1 MVSADGTGLVSQ
13 AGAVLVVQALQ
24 VTGLDRGLRDALG
37 RWRARRA
44 VHDPGKIIA
53 DLAMAVVL
61 GGDCLADR
69 SRLRQR
75 LTLTSGLKSGIG
87 KPTHPACVFSPPVA
101 YVDTSGD

>member
-75 LTLTSGLKSGIG
+75 LTLTSRLKPGIG